1 MATLQLLARC
11 RTSGS
16 GSSLNSAKIL
26 LAALGARTVLCCLLI
41 LELFPSFQLTCEKHL
56 LLERSIPE
64 RRGQNH
70 LSLLCIAQSSF
81 QQQSTPNVVFLTRGF
96 YLGRSDTAL
105 HAHIIPN
112 ISPFAHYKRRLQRD
126 GFAAGKRAP
135 RRCAPTKAARRIC
148 RAGAEGVFRRN
159 AKRRGKRRKRP
170 DFDASSFCR
179 EARRHW
185 QNVKDR
191 EIDVATGF
199 FAGALPRIRG
209 KASEP

>member
-1 MATLQLLARC
+1 MATLHGLARG

-16 GSSLNSAKIL
+16 GSSLSSAKIS

-41 LELFPSFQLTCEKHL
+41 LKLFPPFQMTYEKRP

-64 RRGQNH
+64 CRGR
-70 LSLLCIAQSSF
+70 SRCLLCIAQSSF

-96 YLGRSDTAL
+96 YLGRFDTAL

-159 AKRRGKRRKRP
+159 ATRRRKRRKRP

-179 EARRHW
+179 EA
-185 QNVKDR
+185 
-191 EIDVATGF
+191 
-199 FAGALPRIRG
+199 
-209 KASEP
+209 

>member
-41 LELFPSFQLTCEKHL
+41 LKLFPPFQMTYKKRP

-64 RRGQNH
+64 CRGR
-70 LSLLCIAQSSF
+70 SRCLLCIAQSSF

-96 YLGRSDTAL
+96 YLSRFDTAF

-112 ISPFAHYKRRLQRD
+112 ISHFAHSKRRLQRG
-126 GFAAGKRAP
+126 GFAGW
-135 RRCAPTKAARRIC
+135 
-148 RAGAEGVFRRN
+148 E
-159 AKRRGKRRKRP
+159 RRGCFGAMRSDGEKDGSDP
-170 DFDASSFCR
+170 IST
-179 EARRHW
+179 RRHFAERL
-185 QNVKDR
+185 DG
-191 EIDVATGF
+191 TG
-199 FAGALPRIRG
+199 
-209 KASEP
+209 KM